1 MGGQVNV
8 LMVNGSQKMK
18 RSEFI
23 EEAYRR
29 ADKAGRIDDER
40 VIKFYLDMFLD
51 MGMLPPTYKVKHP
64 CKVRYNGK
72 FIHEGSIEYFNK
84 WELEEEIEATGAQG
98 AEGGR

>member
-1 MGGQVNV
+1 
-8 LMVNGSQKMK
+8 MK

-51 MGMLPPTYKVKHP
+51 MGMLPPEQDYQ
-64 CKVRYNGK
+64 
-72 FIHEGSIEYFNK
+72 IEEGVELGFTGISRVSELS
-84 WELEEEIEATGAQG
+84 WEPEEEIEATGAQG
-98 AEGGR
+98 AEDADESW